1 MTQPTELRAAR
12 KALERPEAVP
22 PGTLSVA
29 ERVLGTDVVGRLDLC
44 LDRGKLRSPDSEP
57 ERVELVGLWHIVV
70 PAVVVGV
77 EPIVELV
84 VAAAVGLAGT
94 ELLAEVA
101 VAVLA
106 AAELESEPVG
116 VVLVDAA
123 LAGPGLAEIAA
134 AGVAGLAVEPV
145 AVGLQLHSLA
155 QEPFAVVGCT
165 QEFAAEE
172 RLLVELPFAA
182 KE

>member
-1 MTQPTELRAAR
+1 M
-12 KALERPEAVP
+12 
-22 PGTLSVA
+22 A

-123 LAGPGLAEIAA
+123 LAEIAA

-145 AVGLQLHSLA
+145 AVGLLHSLA

-172 RLLVELPFAA
+172 RLLVELTFAA

>member
-1 MTQPTELRAAR
+1 MTQPELRAAR

-94 ELLAEVA
+94 ELLAA

-116 VVLVDAA
+116 VALVDAA

>member
-1 MTQPTELRAAR
+1 M
-12 KALERPEAVP
+12 
-22 PGTLSVA
+22 A

-84 VAAAVGLAGT
+84 VAAEVAVAVAGT

-155 QEPFAVVGCT
+155 QEPFAVVDYT

>member
-94 ELLAEVA
+94 ELLAA

-116 VVLVDAA
+116 VALVDAA

>member
-1 MTQPTELRAAR
+1 M
-12 KALERPEAVP
+12 
-22 PGTLSVA
+22 A

-145 AVGLQLHSLA
+145 AVGLLHSLA

-172 RLLVELPFAA
+172 RLLVELTFAA

>member
-1 MTQPTELRAAR
+1 M
-12 KALERPEAVP
+12 
-22 PGTLSVA
+22 A

-145 AVGLQLHSLA
+145 AVGLLHSLA